1 LGGFEKSNL
10 QKTWAI
16 VATSIHKERYTFCL
30 LTGFNPSVI
39 KNIAKGSV
47 FRGHY
52 SNQFDSNDPKL
63 LALALSILQIAD
75 LREPIHL
82 DGLALFC
89 NLR

>member
-1 LGGFEKSNL
+1 MKVPEILSSLGGVRSI
-10 QKTWAI
+10 KTRNSKISYAI
-16 VATSIHKERYTFCL
+16 NNMAQ
-30 LTGFNPSVI
+30 
-39 KNIAKGSV
+39 GSV